1 MEKEILLRKALKAN
15 GAFSTLSAIVA
26 FLLTSKVEAVN
37 EMAQGDGLLFGLQM
51 AIFASFVFYN
61 AYKAKISKTM
71 IVIIIALDLL
81 FVVGT
86 IIRMFTEPAISIYGL
101 ILLGFVSVVVA
112 LLAEL
117 QFIGL
122 RRMRKEGYADQLQKR

>member
-1 MEKEILLRKALKAN
+1 MEKEFLLRKALKAN

-26 FLLTSKVEAVN
+26 IFLTNKVQAVN

-51 AIFASFVFYN
+51 AIFASFVLYN
-61 AYKAKISKTM
+61 AYKAKISRIM
-71 IVIIIALDLL
+71 IMIIISLDLL

-86 IIRMFTEPAISIYGL
+86 IIRMFIEPAISIYGL
-101 ILLGFVSVVVA
+101 ILLGFVSAVVA

-122 RRMRKEGYADQLQKR
+122 RRMRKEGYSDQLRKR